1 MGMTLAQK
9 IIAAHKLEGD
19 MTPGT
24 PVASRIDQN
33 LTQDAVYLAAGISR
47 YTLQRVEAG
56 AEMKLSTL
64 LRIAHVLD
72 VPLSRPYPRHAAQTR
87 LNTSDPMYSP
97 SNRTRTAT
105 AALVCLLSFMMY
117 SSIFRAFALC

>member
-1 MGMTLAQK
+1 MRDLPDDDEW
-9 IIAAHKLEGD
+9 IAARRRAIGD
-19 MTPGT
+19 R
-24 PVASRIDQN
+24 VRAERLRQN

-72 VPLSRPYPRHAAQTR
+72 VPLP
-87 LNTSDPMYSP
+87 
-97 SNRTRTAT
+97 
-105 AALVCLLSFMMY
+105 VLLG
-117 SSIFRAFALC
+117 